1 MLGESSKRLWADQ
14 TTVRTTSNSGLI
26 QWQSTFGS
34 SNPRA
39 KKLVKKTLNH
49 ASLLFLVMSSGFA
62 SMHKIL
68 RDETRRKI
76 ILLLHNSGCLSY
88 SDLLEAL
95 QTTDRG
101 RVNHHLK
108 SLSSFIT
115 KDDAKYVL
123 NDKGVLAWKALQE
136 FSYKEKSRLAT
147 ILKYGRTGALGGLVV
162 IFFLSYNGYVD
173 PLWLFGCVIVFSILV
188 MVTAITIKIQSNKL
202 LSCHGTDCIDASLH
216 EVLGDENRRKI
227 VRLLRENG
235 TLSYTELMKA
245 IKVRSSGKMN
255 YHLKV
260 LDNLLSTDEK
270 GQYSL
275 TEKGVFAY
283 TSSSSQNKKRLLRM
297 NTPWRQWI
305 GATIG
310 SILYLL
316 GIFFLYS
323 RGLLSFEV
331 AILNLVSVV
340 LASCALFYFYRIN
353 DSLNLDKVKK

>member
-1 MLGESSKRLWADQ
+1 
-14 TTVRTTSNSGLI
+14 
-26 QWQSTFGS
+26 
-34 SNPRA
+34 
-39 KKLVKKTLNH
+39 
-49 ASLLFLVMSSGFA
+49 MSSGFA

-76 ILLLHNSGCLSY
+76 ILLLHNSGGLGY

-101 RVNHHLK
+101 RVNYHLK

-147 ILKYGRTGALGGLVV
+147 VLKYGRTGALGGLTI
-162 IFFLSYNGYVD
+162 IFFLSYNSDGNLVS
-173 PLWLFGCVIVFSILV
+173 LLGCVTVFSILV
-188 MVTAITIKIQSNKL
+188 MATVVMIKIQSNKL
-202 LSCHGTDCIDASLH
+202 FSCHDTDCIDASLH
-216 EVLGDENRRKI
+216 EVLGDETRRKI

-245 IKVRSSGKMN
+245 TKVRSSGKMN

-260 LDNLLSTDEK
+260 LDNLLSTNEK

-283 TSSSSQNKKRLLRM
+283 TSSSSFQNKRSLLRI

-305 GATIG
+305 GATVL
-310 SILYLL
+310 STLYLL

-323 RGLLSFEV
+323 RDLLGFEV
-331 AILNLVSVV
+331 VLLNLVSVA
-340 LASCALFYFYRIN
+340 LAASALFYFSRVN
-353 DSLNLDKVKK
+353 DKLKLDKVNEII

>member
-1 MLGESSKRLWADQ
+1 
-14 TTVRTTSNSGLI
+14 
-26 QWQSTFGS
+26 
-34 SNPRA
+34 
-39 KKLVKKTLNH
+39 
-49 ASLLFLVMSSGFA
+49 
-62 SMHKIL
+62 MHKIL
-68 RDETRRKI
+68 KEETRRKI
-76 ILLLHNSGCLSY
+76 ILLLHNSGGLSY
-88 SDLLEAL
+88 SDLLRAL
-95 QTTDRG
+95 KTNDRG
-101 RVNHHLK
+101 KVNYHLK
-108 SLSSFIT
+108 SLSPFIT
-115 KDDAKYVL
+115 KADAKYML

-136 FSYKEKSRLAT
+136 FSYKEKSYLAT
-147 ILKYGRTGALGGLVV
+147 TLKYGRISALGGLAIV
-162 IFFLSYNGYVD
+162 FFLSYIDDVNTIWI
-173 PLWLFGCVIVFSILV
+173 LGCVTVFFILI
-188 MVTAITIKIQSNKL
+188 ITTVAMMKVQSNKL

-283 TSSSSQNKKRLLRM
+283 TSSISQNKKRLLRM

>member
-1 MLGESSKRLWADQ
+1 
-14 TTVRTTSNSGLI
+14 
-26 QWQSTFGS
+26 
-34 SNPRA
+34 
-39 KKLVKKTLNH
+39 
-49 ASLLFLVMSSGFA
+49 MSSGFA

-76 ILLLHNSGCLSY
+76 ILLLHNGGGLGY

-101 RVNHHLK
+101 RVNYHLK
-108 SLSSFIT
+108 FLSSFIT

-147 ILKYGRTGALGGLVV
+147 VLKYGRTGALGGLTI
-162 IFFLSYNGYVD
+162 IFFLSYNSDGNLVS
-173 PLWLFGCVIVFSILV
+173 LLGCVTVFSILV
-188 MVTAITIKIQSNKL
+188 MATVVMIKIQSNKL
-202 LSCHGTDCIDASLH
+202 FSCHGTDCIDASLH
-216 EVLGDENRRKI
+216 EVLGDEIRRKI

-245 IKVRSSGKMN
+245 TKVRSSGKMN

-260 LDNLLSTDEK
+260 LDNLLSTNEK

-283 TSSSSQNKKRLLRM
+283 TSSSSFQNKRSLLRI

-305 GATIG
+305 GATVL
-310 SILYLL
+310 STLYLL

-323 RGLLSFEV
+323 RDLLGFEV
-331 AILNLVSVV
+331 VLLNLVSVA
-340 LASCALFYFYRIN
+340 LAASALFYFSRVN
-353 DSLNLDKVKK
+353 DKLKLDKVKEII